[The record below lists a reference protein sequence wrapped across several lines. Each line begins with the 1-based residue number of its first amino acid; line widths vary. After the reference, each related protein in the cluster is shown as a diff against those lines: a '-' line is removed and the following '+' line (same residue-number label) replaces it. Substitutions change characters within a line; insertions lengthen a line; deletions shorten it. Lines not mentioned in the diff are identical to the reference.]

1 MRRFVLPLAKQLKP
15 NRQALTVLGSIAGAI
30 SLGLAS
36 SAHAQSIPVS
46 PVLRKAPTTPSTA
59 ALSALQR
66 NYTEIVLNVR
76 TGGGIAVTN
85 RRGILGLP
93 AFGSAGF
100 TLMTARW
107 SDASRTGRDGFF
119 VGRSGVIGK
128 RLLDRSGNVAGAYL
142 MSRGASE
149 LLIDSDRDN
158 IVDLSVL
165 TQEDGFAR
173 ITFAGEAG
181 RAAFDRMLSGQN
193 PFCVGG
199 PRHSTP
205 AERARGDASGCP
217 GTGSTTL
224 AGTGAPSRSGSRG
237 KPPRD
242 PMDFVCAGFDPVRA
256 RFSGGTRSL
265 DPDNPLPATQ
275 GLLDF
280 ASNGFDGERDQL
292 AAAGRFVIMSPLIG
306 LVAILEFSAHEVAG
320 GGQLGLIAEA
330 RHRQIE
336 AEERRREAAAS
347 EPASSEPPAEGS
359 DTTPPPTSG
368 GDTSRPGP
376 DGGDDLGGPLS
387 VACGSRSAPSQS
399 ASMRTAFD
407 EALNKCPNPDES
419 TAAAGEATASCM
431 SGVITSRNGSAVVD
445 LAAMARGAGSASN
458 GGCPDSDP
466 RCLGDRTGRLRGLL
480 QASRAYLGQRAI
492 CDPRNC
498 QPPLQ

>member
-1 MRRFVLPLAKQLKP
+1 MRRFVLQLAKQLKP

-93 AFGSAGF
+93 AFGSVGF

-119 VGRSGVIGK
+119 AGRSGVIGK

-193 PFCVGG
+193 PFCAGG

-306 LVAILEFSAHEVAG
+306 LVALYEFGAHEIVG
-320 GGQLGLIAEA
+320 GGQMGLIFEA
-330 RHRQIE
+330 TERQRE
-336 AEERRREAAAS
+336 AAERRREAAAS
-347 EPASSEPPAEGS
+347 EPAADGG
-359 DTTPPPTSG
+359 DTTPPPASG
-368 GDTSRPGP
+368 GTTSRPGP

-399 ASMRTAFD
+399 SSMRTAFE
-407 EALNKCPNPDES
+407 EALNNCPNPVEA

-431 SGVITSRNGSAVVD
+431 SGAITRRNGAGLVDVSA
-445 LAAMARGAGSASN
+445 AARAAGSGSN
-458 GGCPDSDP
+458 GGCADNDP
-466 RCLGDRTGRLRGLL
+466 RCSGDRTGRLRGLL

-498 QPPLQ
+498 QPPLE